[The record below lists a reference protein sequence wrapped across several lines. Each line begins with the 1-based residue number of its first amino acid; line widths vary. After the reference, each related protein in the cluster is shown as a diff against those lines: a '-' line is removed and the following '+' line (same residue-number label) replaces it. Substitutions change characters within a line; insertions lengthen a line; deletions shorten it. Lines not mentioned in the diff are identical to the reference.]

1 MRRLLLFFS
10 MLVCVALSAMAES
23 VITITTSKAYGDTF
37 VFYPMPQAEGTI
49 SQKAPSRSIGETE
62 TKSII
67 S

>member
-49 SQKAPSRSIGETE
+49 SE
-62 TKSII
+62 TKLITS
-67 S
+67 